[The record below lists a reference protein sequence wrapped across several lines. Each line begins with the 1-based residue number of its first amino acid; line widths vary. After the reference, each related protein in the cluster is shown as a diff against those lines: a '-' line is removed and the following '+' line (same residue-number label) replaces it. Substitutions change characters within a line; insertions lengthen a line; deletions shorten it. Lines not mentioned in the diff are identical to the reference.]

1 MRSLARCALLAGAS
15 LLPLAVSACAPF
27 PARGMAGRARPTW
40 PGTAMPEP
48 AEDPG
53 AVQATIESS
62 VPVDPGEFTGPTPRR
77 TKHPPNA
84 KPGKLTP
91 GYGG

>member
-1 MRSLARCALLAGAS
+1 MQSLARRALLAGAS

-27 PARGMAGRARPTW
+27 PARGMAGRAQAAR
-40 PGTAMPEP
+40 PGTAVPEP
-48 AEDPG
+48 AEAPD

-62 VPVDPGEFTGPTPRR
+62 VPVNPGGFTGPTPRR

-91 GYGG
+91 GYGE